1 MRITLVI
8 SYLGSGGAERVMSK
22 MANWWAEKGHDITLI
37 TYNSVVSDHYK
48 LHPAVKRNRLN
59 LRRDSPNLWLGARNN
74 LIRLRSIR
82 GAIKMVNPDIII
94 SFLDRT
100 NVNTLMACLGLTTPV
115 IVSER
120 TDPTV
125 YSIGGYAWQFLR
137 KKTYPRAAAVVVQ
150 TETVRQWA
158 LTFLNED
165 KVYVIPNP
173 VERPVC
179 PDGLCERDTAKGYVL
194 IGMGRLGSQK
204 GFDLLIRAF
213 SRCAGDFPDWSLVI
227 YGEGSERSKLES
239 LIHELGREGRIEL
252 PGVTKE
258 PEQALRQADLFVM
271 SSRFEGFPNALLEA
285 MAVGLPVISTDCP
298 SGPRE
303 IIRDG
308 VDGLLVPNEDVGALA
323 SAMRRLMSDPE
334 ERRRL
339 GQRATEVCERFS
351 TIKVM
356 AMWEEIICRV
366 THRPKM

>member
-1 MRITLVI
+1 
-8 SYLGSGGAERVMSK
+8 MSK

-48 LHPAVKRNRLN
+48 LHPAVRRSRLN
-59 LRRDSPNLWLGARNN
+59 LMMESPNLWWGARNN

-100 NVNTLMACLGLTTPV
+100 NVNTLMGCLGLTTPA

-150 TETVRQWA
+150 TEAVRQWA
-158 LTFLNED
+158 LTFLSEKNI
-165 KVYVIPNP
+165 YVIPNMVNIP
-173 VERPVC
+173 ACSARS
-179 PDGLCERDTAKGYVL
+179 CERDTARDHIVM
-194 IGMGRLGSQK
+194 GMGRLGSEK
-204 GFDLLIRAF
+204 RFDLLIRAF
-213 SRCAGDFPDWSLVI
+213 ARCADDFPSWSLVI
-227 YGEGSERSKLES
+227 YGEGAERSKLES

-298 SGPRE
+298 SGPRA

-339 GQRATEVCERFS
+339 GRRATEVCERFS
-351 TIKVM
+351 MDKVM
-356 AMWEEIICRV
+356 GMWEELICRV
-366 THRPKM
+366 TCKPKM